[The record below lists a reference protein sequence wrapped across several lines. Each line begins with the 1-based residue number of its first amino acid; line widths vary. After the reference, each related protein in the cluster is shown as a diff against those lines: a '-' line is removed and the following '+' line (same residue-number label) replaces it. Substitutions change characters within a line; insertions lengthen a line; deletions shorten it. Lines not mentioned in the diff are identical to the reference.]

1 MKRNIYQTV
10 WVVII
15 MIIVTTACGNSSSEE
30 PLMTN
35 KGPLQSFVIQCGSS
49 YFRRAIDQTT
59 HTISLSGIH
68 YSTDITGID
77 YQLVE
82 GATIVPNPKEVST
95 WKKTQEF
102 TVSTADGEKVVYT
115 VNLPDLTEASGGKV
129 VIGYLPANEFDAQS
143 DNIRWEYLT
152 HVNIS
157 FAHVKADGTL
167 NTNEVLSSR
176 LSEIRAKAHEHGVQV
191 LISINK
197 NSSGEFRTAISS
209 ETTRNALAQN
219 IVAFTKANQL
229 DGFDIDYEDYDNWN
243 AVSLVAFAKALHEAK
258 EENMLMTCA
267 VICWQRYTSEWQQY
281 FDYINIMS
289 YDRVMGGN
297 NTTPGQHATYESF
310 VSDLNHWATTEQA
323 PRSKIVGGLPFYGYS
338 WDSEV
343 GKDNVGAVRFQG
355 VIAHFTTKGY
365 TAEEIADADQI
376 SKTYY
381 NGRPTIR
388 KKCQYVMNRGF
399 GGVMIWQLFQDAK
412 QEDLKLIKVV
422 GEEIIK

>member
-1 MKRNIYQTV
+1 MRRNIYQTV
-10 WVVII
+10 WAMII
-15 MIIVTTACGNSSSEE
+15 MIIVATACGNSSSEE

-35 KGPLQSFVIQCGSS
+35 KGPLQNFVIQCGNS
-49 YFRRAIDQTT
+49 YFRRVVDQTT
-59 HTISLSGIH
+59 HMISLSGIH
-68 YSTDITGID
+68 YSTDVTGID

-82 GATIVPNPKEVST
+82 GATIAPNPKEVT
-95 WKKTQEF
+95 VWKKTQEF
-102 TVSTADGEKVVYT
+102 TVSTADGEEVVYT
-115 VNLPDLTEASGGKV
+115 VNLPDLFEPTGGKV
-129 VIGYLPANEFDAQS
+129 VIGYLPAYEFDAQS

-157 FAHVKADGTL
+157 FARAKADGTL
-167 NTNEVLSSR
+167 NTDVVPASKLR
-176 LSEIRAKAHEHGVQV
+176 EIRAKAHKHGVQV

-197 NSSGEFRTAISS
+197 NSPGEFRTAISN

-229 DGFDIDYEDYDNWN
+229 DGFDIDYEDYDNWDT
-243 AVSLVAFAKALHEAK
+243 ASLVAFAKALHEAK
-258 EENMLMTCA
+258 EEDMLMTCA

-289 YDRVMGGN
+289 YDNVMSGSN
-297 NTTPGQHATYESF
+297 PNPGQHASYESF
-310 VSDLNHWATTEQA
+310 VSDLNHWATIEQT
-323 PRSKIVGGLPFYGYS
+323 PRAKIVGGLPFYGYS

-343 GKDNVGAVRFQG
+343 GKDEFGAVRFRG
-355 VIAHFTTKGY
+355 IIAHFTTKGY
-365 TAEEIADADQI
+365 TAEEIADTDQI

-388 KKCQYVMNRGF
+388 KKCQYVMGGGF

-412 QEDLKLIKVV
+412 QEELKLIKVI
-422 GEEIIK
+422 GEEIVK

>member
-1 MKRNIYQTV
+1 MTRNIYQTI
-10 WVVII
+10 WAVII
-15 MIIVTTACGNSSSEE
+15 MIIVTTACGSSSSEE
-30 PLMTN
+30 PLITN

-59 HTISLSGIH
+59 HIISLSGIH

-102 TVSTADGEKVVYT
+102 TVSTADGEKVVYI

-167 NTNEVLSSR
+167 NTDKVPASK

-197 NSSGEFRTAISS
+197 NSSGEFRTAINN
-209 ETTRNALAQN
+209 ETTRNTLAQN
-219 IVAFTKANQL
+219 IVAFTKTNQL

-243 AVSLVAFAKALHEAK
+243 AASLVAFAKALHEAK
-258 EENMLMTCA
+258 EEDMLMTCA

-289 YDRVMGGN
+289 YDRVMGGS

-338 WDSEV
+338 WDSEIE
-343 GKDNVGAVRFQG
+343 KDNVGAVRFKG
-355 VIAHFTTKGY
+355 IIAHFTTKGY

-388 KKCQYVMNRGF
+388 KKCQYVMDRGF